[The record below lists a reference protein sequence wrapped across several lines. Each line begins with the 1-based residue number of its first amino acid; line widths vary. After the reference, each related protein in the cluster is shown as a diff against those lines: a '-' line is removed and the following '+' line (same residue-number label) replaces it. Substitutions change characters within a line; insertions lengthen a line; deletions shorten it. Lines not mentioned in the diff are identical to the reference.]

1 MNITQMKYFITAAK
15 CLNFTKAAEILFITQ
30 PALSRQISA
39 IEQELNMQ
47 LFVRTNRY
55 VRLTPPAEIL
65 LEEFERIYN
74 DYNLAVA
81 KARNSFQGLSGDLN
95 IGVLEGMYV
104 GDLFPGILQ
113 HLAEFYPNIKINL
126 RTYSFNDLIK
136 KLYQNELDII
146 FTLYFDIKDREMLR
160 YQIIEKTKDHVVVHK
175 NHRLA
180 DAKYVKLSDFKDDTI
195 IMVSTEDSEESPRLI
210 LDACETAGFTPKVR
224 FASSLSEE
232 MLWVEA
238 GVGVCILDS
247 RNMLYRNPSV
257 RFLDVDMISDPS
269 LTMAWNENN
278 YNPMK
283 KVFIENFNGG
293 RNRVKE
299 DEDL

>member
-1 MNITQMKYFITAAK
+1 MTITQMKYFITAAK

-30 PALSRQISA
+30 PALSRQIAA

-47 LFVRTNRY
+47 LFVRTNRF
-55 VRLTPPAEIL
+55 VRLTPPAEVL
-65 LEEFERIYN
+65 LREFEQIYD

-81 KARNSFQGLSGDLN
+81 NARNSFQGLSGELN
-95 IGVLEGMYV
+95 IGILEGMYL

-113 HLAEFYPNIKINL
+113 YLDQYYPNIKINL
-126 RTYSFNDLIK
+126 HTYSFNALIR

-146 FTLYFDIKDREMLR
+146 FTLFFDIKDREMLR
-160 YQIIEKTKDHVVVHK
+160 WKIIEKTRDHVVVHK

-210 LDACETAGFTPKVR
+210 LDACKTAGFTPKVR

-238 GVGVCILDS
+238 GVGVCILDT
-247 RNMLYRNPSV
+247 RNNLYNNSAV
-257 RFLDVDMISDPS
+257 RFLEVDSLSDPS
-269 LTMAWNENN
+269 LTMAWHETN

-283 KVFIENFNGG
+283 KIFVDNFMVD
-293 RNRVKE
+293 RTK
-299 DEDL
+299 

>member
-1 MNITQMKYFITAAK
+1 MTITQMKYFITAAK

-39 IEQELNMQ
+39 IENELNMQ
-47 LFVRTNRY
+47 LFIRTNRY
-55 VRLTPPAEIL
+55 VKLTPPAEVL
-65 LEEFERIYN
+65 LKEFEKIYN

-81 KARNSFQGLSGDLN
+81 TARNSFQGLSGELN
-95 IGVLEGMYV
+95 IGILEGMYV
-104 GDLFPGILQ
+104 GDLFPGILKY
-113 HLAEFYPNIKINL
+113 LAEFYPNIKITL
-126 RTYSFNDLIK
+126 HTYSFNELIR

-146 FTLYFDIKDREMLR
+146 FTLLFDLKSREMLR
-160 YQIIEKTKDHVVVHK
+160 YKVIEKTQDYVVVHK
-175 NHRLA
+175 DHRLA
-180 DAKYVKLSDFKDDTI
+180 GAKYVKLSDFKDDTI

-210 LDACETAGFTPKVR
+210 LDACKMAGFTPHVR

-247 RNMLYRNPSV
+247 RNMLYNNSSV
-257 RFLDVDMISDPS
+257 RFLKTDTISDPS
-269 LTMAWNENN
+269 LTMAWNEAN

-283 KVFIENFNGG
+283 KVFIDHFFE
-293 RNRVKE
+293 K
-299 DEDL
+299 